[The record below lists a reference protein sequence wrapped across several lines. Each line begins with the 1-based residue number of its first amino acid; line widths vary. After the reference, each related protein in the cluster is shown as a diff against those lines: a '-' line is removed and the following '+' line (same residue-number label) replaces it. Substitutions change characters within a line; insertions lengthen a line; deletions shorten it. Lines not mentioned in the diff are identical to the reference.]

1 MVNAA
6 DSGPRPCPSLS
17 QPQSSGLTD
26 RVNPS
31 VLRNLHRIAS
41 NAASLT
47 GAAYA
52 TFLLSCGG
60 DCHLVAADEVRDDE
74 ARIGTLLKDLDGQ
87 LPGSEHPIR
96 IRDFA
101 TDSGDQGKP
110 EHRQQPLVTSL
121 LRVPLRLEETFY
133 GALLLANKQDGQG
146 FTEEDESV
154 AAALGDA
161 AAAALRQMCVFRH
174 ERRRHEWLRAALET
188 TRVLLGE
195 VNRND
200 ALRLVTRQ
208 IREVSGADYAAIVLA
223 DSGTSEGHVSVEAI
237 DGLGLERVDG
247 QPIPSQGITATVIKT
262 GEGVVSE
269 DLPSEPDWNPPPLV
283 ATDLSVLGPGM
294 YLPLL
299 VGGDVLGVLT
309 VGWLR
314 GNPVERVGSNEVA
327 LVKMFAGQAALAL
340 QQFQAKLLVLED
352 RDRIGRDLRDVV
364 IERLFA
370 ISTRLE
376 SAAGLSDRPEVRQRI
391 GEAIGDIDQTTR
403 GVRTAIFQLRNDG
416 VPDDRAASEHL
427 LDELDNAR
435 SALGFTPRLVIRGP
449 LDRRLPLPLQHELL
463 HAVRQAL
470 GDAATHARP
479 SMVEVLVYMD
489 ENRLRLVVTDDGAE
503 RTGVNVP
510 ASSIAAD
517 LRARATRLGGWATIR
532 PSDPAGTVIEW
543 QVPLSA

>member
-1 MVNAA
+1 M
-6 DSGPRPCPSLS
+6 
-17 QPQSSGLTD
+17 
-26 RVNPS
+26 NPS
-31 VLRNLHRIAS
+31 VARNLRRIAS

-52 TFLLSCGG
+52 TFLLNCAEHHRVVTS
-60 DCHLVAADEVRDDE
+60 EQVRDDQSH
-74 ARIGTLLKDLDGQ
+74 IGSLLKDLDGQ
-87 LPGSEHPIR
+87 LPVSDDPVRIPDLSAYNEALGQPPHGDHP
-96 IRDFA
+96 
-101 TDSGDQGKP
+101 P
-110 EHRQQPLVTSL
+110 VTSL
-121 LRVPLRLEETFY
+121 LRVPLRLDDTCY
-133 GALLLANKQDGQG
+133 GALVLANKHQG
-146 FTEEDESV
+146 LAFTDADESV

-161 AAAALRQMCVFRH
+161 AAAALRQMYVFRH

-223 DSGTSEGHVSVEAI
+223 DSGSSEGHVSVEAI
-237 DGLGLERVDG
+237 NGLGLERVDG

-269 DLPSEPDWNPPPLV
+269 DLPSEPDWNPPPVV
-283 ATDLSVLGPGM
+283 ARDLSVLGPGM

-299 VGGDVLGVLT
+299 VGGDVLGVLA

-314 GNPVERVGSNEVA
+314 GNPAERVGSNEVA
-327 LVKMFAGQAALAL
+327 LVKMFAGQAALAI

-376 SAAGLSDRPEVRQRI
+376 SAAGLSNRPEVRQRI
-391 GEAIGDIDQTTR
+391 DEAIGDIDQTTR

-416 VPDDRAASEHL
+416 VPDDRPASEHL
-427 LDELDNAR
+427 LEELDNAR

-470 GDAATHARP
+470 GDAATHGCP
-479 SMVEVLVYMD
+479 DMVEVLVYMD
-489 ENRLRLVVTDDGAE
+489 ETRLRLVVTDDGAE
-503 RTGVNVP
+503 RTGMNVP

-532 PSDPAGTVIEW
+532 PADPTGTVIVW